1 MASHPDSFWNREIS
15 EIGYILT
22 QRKRRDVALAFN
34 AQVQNTLLFTSFAL
48 IFFFIY
54 SFSLIFFFSWKA
66 PMDKKI
72 VPFKIVTSW
81 PEVIRRDPRELMYDN
96 YDLKLW
102 NVHFNAFPAI
112 SNILAY
118 SSSRL
123 HKWRVSRG
131 PGKPRQPEEALAL
144 SWGEIGPIFQ
154 KFNSFL
160 QRHDVPSFT
169 R

>member
-1 MASHPDSFWNREIS
+1 MASHLDSFWNREIS

-22 QRKRRDVALAFN
+22 QRKRRDVLKFR
-34 AQVQNTLLFTSFAL
+34 TLFYFILCLDFLFYL
-48 IFFFIY
+48 FFFFNI
-54 SFSLIFFFSWKA
+54 FFSWKA

-118 SSSRL
+118 FSSRL
-123 HKWRVSRG
+123 DKWRVSRG